1 MNFLK
6 GLAVDI
12 NFDFPAVVLMFM
24 VLAFVYVLI
33 KVQRREDFDLADML
47 RDETG
52 RASSVRMGAFV
63 CLAIS
68 SWAIMYMLVKYQG
81 VIDTWIFL
89 GYMGI
94 WSGAKAVEKAIDAWA
109 STKGN
114 WPPKRDGDP
123 SREKE

>member
-6 GLAVDI
+6 GLVLDI
-12 NFDFPAVVLMFM
+12 NFDFPAFILIFM
-24 VLAFVYVLI
+24 TLAFVYVLFRT
-33 KVQRREDFDLADML
+33 QQREDFDLADML

-63 CLAIS
+63 CLGIS
-68 SWAIMYMLVKYQG
+68 SWGIMYMLVKYQG

-114 WPPKRDGDP
+114 WPPKRDGDAK
-123 SREKE
+123 EKE